1 MSADDP
7 RIAAME
13 RHLAELTARVAALEA
28 PPRAVATAAVA
39 TTPAPPLPAH
49 GALLEVLRQRDGPPY
64 ARDGLRGAL
73 LYAGAVDLAGAEYVW
88 HIERALP
95 FLLDLDAEAVA
106 PVLLALG
113 NPWRLRL
120 VRALLGGP
128 RGSQQLQEAVG
139 LGSPGQ
145 LYHHLKEL
153 LAAGVIEQRAR
164 SEYRLAARKIVP
176 FLIILAAALDLGG
189 QGADA
194 AAAARET
201 PDAAGAAYSNQQGR

>member
-1 MSADDP
+1 MSVDDP
-7 RIAAME
+7 RVAALE
-13 RHLAELTARVAALEA
+13 RHLADLTARVAALEA
-28 PPRAVATAAVA
+28 APRMAAS
-39 TTPAPPLPAH
+39 APLRALPAH
-49 GALLEVLRQRDGPPY
+49 DALLDVLRQRDGPPY
-64 ARDGLRGAL
+64 ARDDARGAL

-120 VRALLGGP
+120 VRALLRGP
-128 RGSQQLQEAVG
+128 CSSQQLQEAVG
-139 LGSPGQ
+139 VGSPGQ

-153 LAAGVIEQRAR
+153 LAAGIIEQRAR

-176 FLIILAAALDLGG
+176 FLIVLAAALDLQG
-189 QGADA
+189 QGEA
-194 AAAARET
+194 AGARET
-201 PDAAGAAYSNQQGR
+201 PDVAGVEGGG

>member
-1 MSADDP
+1 MSADGP
-7 RIAAME
+7 
-13 RHLAELTARVAALEA
+13 RVAALERDLA
-28 PPRAVATAAVA
+28 ALTARVTALEALTRTTAA
-39 TTPAPPLPAH
+39 PAARVPLPVH
-49 GALLEVLRQRDGPPY
+49 DGLLEVLRQRDGPPY
-64 ARDGLRGAL
+64 ARDGIRGAL

-88 HIERALP
+88 QIERALP

-120 VRALLGGP
+120 VRALLRGP
-128 RGSQQLQEAVG
+128 RSSQQLQEAVG

-153 LAAGVIEQRAR
+153 LAAGIIEQRAR

-176 FLIILAAALDLGG
+176 FLIILTAALDLQG
-189 QGADA
+189 QGAA
-194 AAAARET
+194 ADARET
-201 PDAAGAAYSNQQGR
+201 PDATGAEGVG